1 METGI
6 GSWKWWLV
14 GWWLSVLP
22 AMGWSDEFCM
32 LLAENYHEQLYCEL
46 RGMGQGRDLPSLL
59 DFRRNDNLTQA
70 LILKRPAGRVGIDIV
85 LPKSPPRDLHAP
97 PALAERLSLQPPAS
111 AESPQGNSLCRFAGV
126 ELHCSADRYRLVG
139 NRNNRHLAEG
149 VLDSDNRMDIPALP
163 DAREKPEGLGSY
175 LTLAYRQYLLKMME
189 IGLGGSTF
197 SYRKFVYLFE
207 DVAARGLD
215 FSGRFET
222 MFGFLKQDKRRLS
235 VSEQLPDISR
245 LSPHTCEQLDQTL
258 AVCDGG
264 WKNYLFRRAD

>member
-1 METGI
+1 MNNR
-6 GSWKWWLV
+6 KWWLI

-22 AMGWSDEFCM
+22 AMGWSDEFCL

-46 RGMGQGRDLPSLL
+46 RGMGQGGDLPPLL
-59 DFRRNDNLTQA
+59 DFRRNDSMTQA
-70 LILKRPAGRVGIDIV
+70 LILKRPAARVGIDVV
-85 LPKSPPRDLHAP
+85 LPKLPPRILP
-97 PALAERLSLQPPAS
+97 VPAVPEKRLDVQSPAS
-111 AESPQGNSLCRFAGV
+111 AESPRGNLTCRLEGV
-126 ELHCSADRYRLVG
+126 ELHCGADRYRLVG
-139 NRNNRHLAEG
+139 NRNNRHLADG

-163 DAREKPEGLGSY
+163 DGREKPQGLGVY
-175 LTLAYRQYLLKMME
+175 LVRAYRQYLEKMME

-207 DVAARGLD
+207 DVTARGLD

-245 LSPHTCEQLDQTL
+245 LSPDTCEQLDQTL
-258 AVCDGG
+258 AVCDAGR
-264 WKNYLFRRAD
+264 KNYLFRRAD